1 MPRRRSRRRL
11 RCRFFV
17 LDGEVLCESER
28 DAEQFLAVRLD
39 GADRE
44 LVLRMTEENEVEME
58 SRLLGGWE

>member
-1 MPRRRSRRRL
+1 MS
-11 RCRFFV
+11 
-17 LDGEVLCESER
+17 DR
-28 DAEQFLAVRLD
+28 DDEQLLAVRLD